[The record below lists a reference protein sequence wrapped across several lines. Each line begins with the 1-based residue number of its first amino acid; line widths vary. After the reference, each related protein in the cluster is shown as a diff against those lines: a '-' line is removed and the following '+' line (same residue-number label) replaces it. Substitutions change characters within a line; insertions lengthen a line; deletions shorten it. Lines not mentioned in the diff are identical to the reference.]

1 MKNFI
6 DPTAKLVGDIEVGF
20 GNFIGPG
27 CVITG
32 PISIGN
38 DNVFGPYSII
48 GGPPQDDQFGIE
60 ETNSFFANGGQGE
73 LSIKIG
79 DRNVFREFVTVHHP
93 FSTKTTIGSDNYFMT
108 QSHIPHDACVADRIK
123 LANSVQIGGYT
134 SIMSDSY
141 LGFGVVVHQFVSIG
155 SFSMV
160 GMSAIVT
167 KDVAPGSKVA
177 GSPARLIGP
186 NVIGLEKAGVTDFS
200 YWNHDSDSNGVPTP
214 PIGLVE
220 EFGSWNECISRL
232 KEAKKLVAILRRN
245 RSEIR
250 ADKHHG

>member
-1 MKNFI
+1 
-6 DPTAKLVGDIEVGF
+6 
-20 GNFIGPG
+20 
-27 CVITG
+27 
-32 PISIGN
+32 
-38 DNVFGPYSII
+38 VFGPYSII

-93 FSTKTTIGSDNYFMT
+93 LSTKTIIGSDNYFMT
-108 QSHIPHDACVADRIK
+108 QAHIPHDACVADRIK
-123 LANSVQIGGYT
+123 LANSVQIAGYT

-141 LGFGVVVHQFVSIG
+141 LGLGVVVHQFVSIG
-155 SFSMV
+155 SYSMV

-186 NVIGLEKAGVTDFS
+186 NVLGLGKAGVIDFS
-200 YWNHDSDSNGVPTP
+200 YWNQGLDLNVVAPP
-214 PIGLVE
+214 PIELAK
-220 EFGSWNECISRL
+220 EFSSWNECISRL
-232 KEAKKLVAILRRN
+232 KETKKIVAILRQT
-245 RSEIR
+245 RSE
-250 ADKHHG
+250 

>member
-1 MKNFI
+1 MENAI
-6 DPTAKLVGDIEVGF
+6 DPTAKLVGNIEIGF

-27 CVITG
+27 CIITG

-38 DNVFGPYSII
+38 NNVFGPYSII
-48 GGPPQDDQFGIE
+48 CGPPQDDQFGLE

-93 FSTKTTIGSDNYFMT
+93 ISTKTTIGSDNYFMT
-108 QSHIPHDACVADRIK
+108 QAHIPHDACIADRIK
-123 LANSVQIGGYT
+123 LANSVQIAGYT

-141 LGFGVVVHQFVSIG
+141 LGLGAVVHQFISIG

-186 NVIGLEKAGVTDFS
+186 NVLGLEKVGVTDFS
-200 YWNHDSDSNGVPTP
+200 YWNRDSDSNEVATP
-214 PIGLVE
+214 PIELAK
-220 EFGSWNECISRL
+220 EFASWHECISSL
-232 KEAKKLVAILRRN
+232 KKTKKSVAILRRT
-245 RSEIR
+245 RT
-250 ADKHHG
+250 

>member
-1 MKNFI
+1 MENTI
-6 DPTAKLVGDIEVGF
+6 DPTAKIVGNIEIGF

-38 DNVFGPYSII
+38 NNVFGPYSLI
-48 GGPPQDDQFGIE
+48 GGPPQDDRFGIE

-93 FSTKTTIGSDNYFMT
+93 LSTKTTIGSDNYFMT
-108 QSHIPHDACVADRIK
+108 QAHIPHDACVADRIK
-123 LANSVQIGGYT
+123 LANSVHIAGYA

-141 LGFGVVVHQFVSIG
+141 LGLGVVVRQFVSIG
-155 SFSMV
+155 SYSMV

-186 NVIGLEKAGVTDFS
+186 NVVGLEKAGVTDFS
-200 YWNHDSDSNGVPTP
+200 YWNHDSDSNEVATP
-214 PIGLVE
+214 PIELAK
-220 EFGSWNECISRL
+220 EFTSWHECISRL
-232 KEAKKLVAILRRN
+232 KETKKFVAILRQTRP
-245 RSEIR
+245 E
-250 ADKHHG
+250 